1 MKEKIILGLL
11 CAVIV
16 GLLLAIGGKLD
27 EKAMADCLKYH
38 SVEVCEHTL
47 NR

>member
-11 CAVIV
+11 CAGIV

-27 EKAMADCLKYH
+27 EQAMEQCLKYN